1 MMVECLEFLLGLY
14 FGVET
19 PHLPIEY
26 LLSHLLNVF
35 FELLKLMAVELVNI
49 LKTLIQS
56 DYMLSLNHILKIFIQ
71 CFVELHCEYLL
82 L

>member
-1 MMVECLEFLLGLY
+1 MMVKCLEFLLSLY

-26 LLSHLLNVF
+26 LLSHMLNAF

-49 LKTLIQS
+49 LKTLIQI
-56 DYMLSLNHILKIFIQ
+56 DDMLPLNYIVKILIQ
-71 CFVELHCEYLL
+71 SFEELHCEYLL